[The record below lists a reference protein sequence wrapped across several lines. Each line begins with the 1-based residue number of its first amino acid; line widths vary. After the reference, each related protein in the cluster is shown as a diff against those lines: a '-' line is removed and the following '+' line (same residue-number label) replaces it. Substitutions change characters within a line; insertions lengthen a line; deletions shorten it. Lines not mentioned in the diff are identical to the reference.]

1 MPDRTQDLTN
11 HRKVAVACKNYTD
24 NKVEALKWE
33 LGSHTLDVESDTDVA
48 FSKTVPA
55 GAIKCHINK
64 VGGMSYKSENL
75 LIITTNSYVSKGI
88 NATLNNGII
97 SINGTA
103 SSSGYAEFAFNIN
116 SVSLNGDYYWTS
128 FLNFS
133 GNFTL
138 RSGTSNLILN
148 GFNTVGKAVSNIT
161 GTATNFVIGFNV
173 TADTNYSYTVKPM
186 LVKGTTAPT
195 EFKVGFEGIRDSA
208 VTSLVSKN
216 ANNETLDTF
225 TIPAEVQALDGY
237 GWGVNNTCYN
247 YIDFETKKFVKK
259 IGRVDLGSLNYTYS
273 SSAFIS
279 SDISS
284 LIKKPTTNGTIANVL
299 CKMYETKSQYDV
311 VNTYDKAIGVNT
323 GGSVYISN
331 SNYTNASDFKT
342 AMSGVYLYYELATP
356 VETDISEYIEDNIIE
371 VEAGGTITFTNTYEQ
386 AVPSEVDYLI
396 EEVKA

>member
-1 MPDRTQDLTN
+1 MNTQY
-11 HRKVAVACKNYTD
+11 RKNLKDAMTACKNYTD
-24 NKVEALKWE
+24 KKIDDLKWE

-48 FSKTVPA
+48 FSKSVPA
-55 GAIKCHINK
+55 NTIGCQINK

-103 SSSGYAEFAFNIN
+103 SSSGYAEFVFNIN

-138 RSGTSNLILN
+138 RSGKSNLILN

-173 TADTNYSYTVKPM
+173 TADTNYSYTLKPM
-186 LVKGTTAPT
+186 LVNGTTAPT

-208 VTSLVSKN
+208 VTSVVSKDS
-216 ANNETLDTF
+216 NNTTLDTL
-225 TIPAEVQALDGY
+225 TIPAEVQALEGY
-237 GWGVNNTCYN
+237 GWGVNDTCYN

-259 IGRVDLGSLNYTYS
+259 VGKVDLGILSWYYTTTFNWKANLNVANRGNAICSTYTCSTNRPDQLEVGELSTYWGWIDTV
-273 SSAFIS
+273 ARIIVNNG
-279 SDISS
+279 SDTT
-284 LIKKPTTNGTIANVL
+284 KP
-299 CKMYETKSQYDV
+299 
-311 VNTYDKAIGVNT
+311 
-323 GGSVYISN
+323 
-331 SNYTNASDFKT
+331 
-342 AMSGVYLYYELATP
+342 SGYLYYELATP
-356 VETDISEYIEDNIIE
+356 VETDISQYIDNGSIVIE
-371 VEAGGTITFTNTYEQ
+371 ADGTLTFTNTYNQ
-386 AVPSEVDYLI
+386 AVPSEIDYLI